1 MHSDTFIQTDF
12 QVGKVP
18 LDGPFG
24 NRTQVDQYLFLSPDF
39 LFVCYIYIYNFFKA
53 SDLLWVAYD
62 TYKVCYPPVE
72 CPTSNKNPGSGPE
85 CGLGRGLPNLSIPR
99 APKEH

>member
-1 MHSDTFIQTDF
+1 MHLDTFIQTDF

-39 LFVCYIYIYNFFKA
+39 LFVCYIYIYIIFLKH
-53 SDLLWVAYD
+53 
-62 TYKVCYPPVE
+62 
-72 CPTSNKNPGSGPE
+72 PTSFELHMKPTRSVIHQLNAQPVIKKPW
-85 CGLGRGLPNLSIPR
+85 
-99 APKEH
+99 